1 MEQNLYNSVIYSK
14 RKTLALE
21 IMPDATLL
29 VRAPEGTS
37 FDNIQKVMS
46 NKIAWIFK
54 KQQIAKLTFKP
65 RIAKEY
71 VNGEGFLYL
80 GELYKLF
87 IAQNADIPIVFDGK
101 EFILWQKHITNANDY
116 FISWYKEQA
125 QMIITERAER
135 FAKEAGVTFKS
146 IKINDANKRW
156 GSCSSNGNLNFS
168 WRLIMAPVKI
178 VDYVIIHEISHL
190 SEKSHSRHFWVKVK
204 TLMPDYAE
212 QRKWLRENG
221 HSLGI

>member
-1 MEQNLYNSVIYSK
+1 MTQNLFNSVIYSK

-29 VRAPEGTS
+29 VRAPEGMS

-54 KQQIAKLTFKP
+54 KQQIARQTFKP

-80 GELYKLF
+80 GEMYKLF
-87 IAQNADIPIVFDGK
+87 LTQSADVPVVFDGK
-101 EFILWQKHITNANDY
+101 EFIFWEKHIANANDY
-116 FISWYKEQA
+116 FISWYKQQA
-125 QMIITERAER
+125 KSVITERAGR
-135 FAKEAGVTFKS
+135 FAQEAGATFKN
-146 IKINDANKRW
+146 IKINDAKKRW
-156 GSCSSNGNLNFS
+156 GSCSSSGNLNFS
-168 WRLIMAPVKI
+168 WRLIMAPIKV
-178 VDYVIIHEISHL
+178 VDYVVVHELSHI
-190 SEKSHSRHFWVKVK
+190 SEKNHSKQFWAKVK
-204 TLMPDYAE
+204 TLMPDYQE

-221 HSLGI
+221 HRLEM